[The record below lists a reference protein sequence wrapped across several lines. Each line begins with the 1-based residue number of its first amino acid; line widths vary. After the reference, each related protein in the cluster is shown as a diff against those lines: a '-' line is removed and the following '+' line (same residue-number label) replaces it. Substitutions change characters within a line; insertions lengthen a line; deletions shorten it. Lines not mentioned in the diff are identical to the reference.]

1 MKKRI
6 ALLAD
11 PIDDQNSGVH
21 VYTRNWVEGLLQ
33 QSEFEWV
40 IVKQYPE
47 EWDVEQYAIPK
58 KNHPLWDS
66 PRMFYTVPRLLN
78 SLNLDAVIEPAHF
91 GPWNLKP
98 SIQRVTIIHDLTPI
112 NLPEFHRFHSSLL
125 QQLFLRKILE
135 RADGIVTNSRST
147 TADVV
152 EFLPSIES
160 KVKHIYPGVSQRIQ
174 EQRGRIENRPYF
186 LVVGSIEPR
195 KNGVRILKAFEK
207 LAGSNPS
214 LQLIFVGDPGWNN
227 QSFHQELAKN
237 HYKDQIQLKGFVSET
252 ELSSYYQHA
261 EALLYPSIYEGF
273 GFPVLEGFSAQTL
286 VVTSHRSSTQEIAS
300 DAAFLVDPLSVESLQ
315 NAMEQVVH
323 LSVEERECRIKKGI
337 DHAQQFTWS
346 RFTQQWMA
354 YLKDLTS
361 D

>member
-40 IVKQYPE
+40 IVKQHRE

-112 NLPEFHRFHSSLL
+112 SFPEFHRFHSSLL

-160 KVKHIYPGVSQRIQ
+160 KVKHIYPGVSQQIQ
-174 EQRGRIENRPYF
+174 EKTEPLESRPYF

-195 KNGVRILKAFEK
+195 KNGIRILKAFSK
-207 LAGSNPS
+207 LASVHSN
-214 LQLIFVGDPGWNN
+214 LQLVFVGDPGWNN
-227 QSFHQELAKN
+227 QEFHAEWAENPL
-237 HYKDQIQLKGFVSET
+237 KDQIQLKGFVNQT
-252 ELSSYYQHA
+252 ELKNYYQHCL
-261 EALLYPSIYEGF
+261 ALLYPSIYEGF
-273 GFPVLEGFSAQTL
+273 GFPILEAYSAQSL
-286 VVTSHRSSTQEIAS
+286 VITANRSSTKEIAS
-300 DAAFLVDPLSVESLQ
+300 DAAFLVDPLSVESIYK
-315 NAMEQVVH
+315 AMQQVMH
-323 LSVEERECRIKKGI
+323 LTEKEKELRVESGRV
-337 DHAQQFTWS
+337 HAQQFTWN
-346 RFTQQWMA
+346 RFTQQWIS
-354 YLKDLTS
+354 YLEALINC
-361 D
+361 